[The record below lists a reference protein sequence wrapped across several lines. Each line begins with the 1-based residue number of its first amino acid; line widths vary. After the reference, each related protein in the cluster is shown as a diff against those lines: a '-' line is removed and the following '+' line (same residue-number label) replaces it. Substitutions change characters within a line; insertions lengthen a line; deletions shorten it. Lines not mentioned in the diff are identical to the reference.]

1 MGCGSLLALPS
12 FPTNN
17 DVSPSSP
24 PSTSTVA
31 TAAALTTLANG
42 NPLKLKLRNR
52 RNDRTDESM
61 SGEEEM
67 DTKDAVL
74 LALLLLLLG

>member
-24 PSTSTVA
+24 PSTCA
-31 TAAALTTLANG
+31 TAALTTLANG